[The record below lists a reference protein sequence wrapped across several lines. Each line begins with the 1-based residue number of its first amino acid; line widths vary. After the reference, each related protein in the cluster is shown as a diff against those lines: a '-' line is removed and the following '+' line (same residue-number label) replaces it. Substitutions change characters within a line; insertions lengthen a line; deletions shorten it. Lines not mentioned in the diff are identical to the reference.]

1 MIIMFTELQTVQ
13 ICFHFQLSD
22 LKMKKFNLDS
32 PQILV
37 HKSSR
42 SSHLSKPIPAY
53 TLSLEP
59 AKCRSEKFDQ
69 LL

>member
-1 MIIMFTELQTVQ
+1 
-13 ICFHFQLSD
+13 
-22 LKMKKFNLDS
+22 MKKFNLDS